1 MRKCIE
7 NAVARHFAHSTN
19 AQSTTELNEL
29 GKVIEAMGLDA
40 SDLAGLIGDEDAEL
54 PSVPQVAD
62 EDALVYAD
70 GRVFRSDGRRIGRV
84 RLVGGA
90 IEDVHELRLD
100 SEASTTYHRLFGGMR
115 VYLLSQS
122 ASSGR
127 RVAIGCAET
136 TFLRSLSCS
145 KPVDSVRHTT
155 RGSEHPCD
163 DNVREAC
170 AFLFKKS
177 F

>member
-1 MRKCIE
+1 MSH
-7 NAVARHFAHSTN
+7 ASDPVARHFASSTDTG
-19 AQSTTELNEL
+19 SSELTQIA
-29 GKVIEAMGLDA
+29 KAVEAIGLDA
-40 SDLAGLIGDEDAEL
+40 SDLAQLIGDDGADEL
-54 PSVPQVAD
+54 PSVPPD
-62 EDALVYAD
+62 SNGDALVYAD

-90 IEDVHELRLD
+90 FEDVHELRLD

-145 KPVDSVRHTT
+145 KPVGPVRHTT

-177 F
+177 W